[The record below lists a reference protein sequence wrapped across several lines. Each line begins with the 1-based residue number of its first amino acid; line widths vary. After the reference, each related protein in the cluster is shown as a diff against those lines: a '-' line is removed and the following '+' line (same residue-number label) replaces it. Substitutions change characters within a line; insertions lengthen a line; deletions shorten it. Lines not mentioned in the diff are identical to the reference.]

1 MADYISTLQILSF
14 LGHVPVVIEVLA
26 FKGKSN
32 SSDTNIFHMLSL
44 KVSKLT

>member
-14 LGHVPVVIEVLA
+14 LGHVPVVTEVLA

-32 SSDTNIFHMLSL
+32 SSDTVLIFSICYL
-44 KVSKLT
+44 